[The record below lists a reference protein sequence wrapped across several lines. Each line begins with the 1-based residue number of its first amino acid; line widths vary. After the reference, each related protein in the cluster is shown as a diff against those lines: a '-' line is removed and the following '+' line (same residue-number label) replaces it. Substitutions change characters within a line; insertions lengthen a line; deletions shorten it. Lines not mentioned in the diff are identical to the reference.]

1 MADLES
7 VLADVSYLMAM
18 ERSKEFT
25 SKTIKKFTLPEPS
38 VHSVIHQYLTKNDQF
53 SFSKIYY
60 QRMGAHYLEKFIQQ
74 SCPMLG
80 FLKAIIN
87 YEKIAS
93 PDLRRRKAKEIYDQF
108 VFANMLAMS
117 VAIID
122 QVSENLKGSKC
133 PPDLFSAM
141 KEHLTA
147 LLDTRYMKQFSAS
160 DEYVRYCQWKYM
172 ELLVPEQIS
181 LTDFSV
187 HRIIGRGGFGEV
199 YGCRKDDSGKYKKR
213 IKVKKGEMLALNEK
227 NMLAKISSPFVVNL
241 YYAFQTNEKL
251 CFVLDLMNGGDLH
264 YHLTQ
269 HGVFSEDEIR
279 FYGAELI
286 LGLEHIHAQGI
297 VYRDL
302 KPSNILLDEA
312 GHVRISDLG
321 LACEYNVYPPSS
333 SVGTHGYMAP
343 EVIKKGV
350 HYTFTA
356 DWFSLGCVLYK
367 LFKGHSPFRVQH
379 AKNKEE
385 IDQLTLDQ
393 DIIVPTN
400 ASQEL
405 IDLLCGLLEKDPAK
419 RLGCKGRGS
428 EELKELPF
436 FRSVNWEDVLS
447 KKVRPPLLPPRG
459 EVNAA
464 DAFDIGN
471 FDDDETRGVKL
482 DEDDQTRYKV
492 FNLLVS
498 DRWQA
503 EMMEGI
509 FDTVNNER
517 DKQEVKEKSVKKG
530 GVFYDPRTSS
540 PDMLLQGYGYRLDK
554 AAGIYQHWQRK
565 YFLLY
570 QNRLDWAEN
579 FVQISKSH
587 LSLPF
592 DTTCK
597 VEVKEIKG
605 FPSIC
610 VTAGRKDHCIR
621 FDASFEQE
629 LWYKQVTDAVTSSL
643 SIPAHSSS
651 RGLNIRNNSSSS
663 LLTAPTSMYLKK
675 QTFKWMWTQWAIKS
689 FSSCVCCLLILKQS
703 FSYGL
708 Y

>member
-18 ERSKEFT
+18 ERSKEST

-38 VHSVIHQYLTKNDQF
+38 VHSVVHQYLTKNGLF
-53 SFSKIYY
+53 SFSKIFY
-60 QRMGAHYLEKFIQQ
+60 QRIGAHYLEKFIQQ
-74 SCPMLG
+74 SCTLLG

-117 VAIID
+117 VDDLPKAIID
-122 QVSENLKGSKC
+122 QVSENLRGSKC
-133 PPDLFSAM
+133 PTDLFSAM
-141 KEHLTA
+141 KEHLTT
-147 LLDTRYMKQFSAS
+147 LLDSRYMKQFSVS

-199 YGCRKDDSGKYKKR
+199 YGCRKDDSGKMFALKLLDKKR
-213 IKVKKGEMLALNEK
+213 IKVKKGEMLAINEK

-269 HGVFSEDEIR
+269 HGVFSEDQIR

-302 KPSNILLDEA
+302 KPSNILLDKA
-312 GHVRISDLG
+312 GHIRISDLG
-321 LACEYNVYPPSS
+321 LACEYNAYPPSS

-385 IDQLTLDQ
+385 IDQLTLEQ
-393 DIIVPTN
+393 DIIIPTN

-405 IDLLCGLLEKDPAK
+405 IDLLCGMLEKDPAK

-436 FRSVNWEDVLS
+436 FQTVNWEDVLN
-447 KKVRPPLLPPRG
+447 KKVSPPLLPPRG

-464 DAFDIGN
+464 DAFDIGS

-482 DEDDQTRYKV
+482 EEEDQTRYKV
-492 FNLLVS
+492 FTLLVS
-498 DRWQA
+498 DSWQA
-503 EMMEGI
+503 EMMGI
-509 FDTVNNER
+509 FVTVNAER
-517 DKQEVKEKSVKKG
+517 DKIDVKERGVKKG
-530 GVFYDPRTSS
+530 AVFYDPRTSL
-540 PDMLLQGYGYRLDK
+540 PDIMLQGYGYRLDK

-579 FVQISKSH
+579 FGQIGKAH
-587 LSLPF
+587 SLPF
-592 DTTCK
+592 DASCK
-597 VEVKEIKG
+597 VEMKEMKG
-605 FPSIC
+605 FSSIC
-610 VTAGRKDHCIR
+610 ITAGRKDHSIR

-629 LWYKQVTDAVTSSL
+629 LWYRQVADAVTASF
-643 SIPAHSSS
+643 SIPAHINSK
-651 RGLNIRNNSSSS
+651 GLSNQRSSSSS
-663 LLTAPTSMYLKK
+663 LLDAPTPPD
-675 QTFKWMWTQWAIKS
+675 T
-689 FSSCVCCLLILKQS
+689 
-703 FSYGL
+703 
-708 Y
+708 

>member
-117 VAIID
+117 VDDLPKAIID

-199 YGCRKDDSGKYKKR
+199 YGCRKDDSGKMFALKLLDKKR

-269 HGVFSEDEIR
+269 HGVFSEDE
-279 FYGAELI
+279 
-286 LGLEHIHAQGI
+286 AQLVI
-297 VYRDL
+297 FFL
-302 KPSNILLDEA
+302 P
-312 GHVRISDLG
+312 IS
-321 LACEYNVYPPSS
+321 
-333 SVGTHGYMAP
+333 GTHGYMAP

-503 EMMEGI
+503 EMM
-509 FDTVNNER
+509 VNNER

-530 GVFYDPRTSS
+530 GVFYDPRT
-540 PDMLLQGYGYRLDK
+540 
-554 AAGIYQHWQRK
+554 
-565 YFLLY
+565 F
-570 QNRLDWAEN
+570 
-579 FVQISKSH
+579 IS
-587 LSLPF
+587 
-592 DTTCK
+592 
-597 VEVKEIKG
+597 
-605 FPSIC
+605 
-610 VTAGRKDHCIR
+610 
-621 FDASFEQE
+621 
-629 LWYKQVTDAVTSSL
+629 
-643 SIPAHSSS
+643 
-651 RGLNIRNNSSSS
+651 
-663 LLTAPTSMYLKK
+663 
-675 QTFKWMWTQWAIKS
+675 
-689 FSSCVCCLLILKQS
+689 
-703 FSYGL
+703 
-708 Y
+708 